1 MPRLF
6 ISYRRNDT
14 QMVAGRLRE
23 SLAAH
28 FGDRAIFRDKNSIAP
43 GEDWT
48 KAIEEGL
55 TGGVVVLALIGP
67 SWATA
72 RDEGGHRRLDDP
84 TDWNRVELERALERN
99 SRVIPL
105 LVDDAK
111 MPAESEFPEPLK
123 PLARSNA
130 LKLRDDDWDSDIDRL
145 VRALGGRDSW
155 SRMRRPALI
164 AMLAVIIAGGVGY
177 WRFHGRGSDE
187 DRVSQTDR
195 GSGSTYRSDILQ
207 KLAQEQRQALGLLD
221 TDKPKAIRL
230 IDDNLAGI
238 AEALKSFPDDADLYS
253 LAGYGAK
260 NVYASS
266 KGILTPEKR
275 NEYLARARTYFER
288 ALQLDPKNP
297 GAVNGMGNVL
307 FYEKRFDEAIQQFEK
322 AKQLAGGK
330 YPEAEHDLN
339 LVRLVKSGKVKFDP

>member
-1 MPRLF
+1 
-6 ISYRRNDT
+6 
-14 QMVAGRLRE
+14 MVAGRLRE

-28 FGDRAIFRDKNSIAP
+28 FGPRAIFRDKNSIAP

-55 TGGVVVLALIGP
+55 TGGAVVLALIGP

-72 RDEGGHRRLDDP
+72 RDEAGHRRLDDSA
-84 TDWNRVELERALERN
+84 DWNRVELERALERN

-111 MPAESEFPEPLK
+111 MPAESEFPERLK

-145 VRALGGRDSW
+145 VRALGGREVW
-155 SRMRRPALI
+155 PRMQRTALA
-164 AMLAVIIAGGVGY
+164 AMLVVIVAGGIGY
-177 WRFHGRGSDE
+177 WWFHSRGSDE
-187 DRVSQTDR
+187 DGVSQTDR
-195 GSGSTYRSDILQ
+195 RTGSTYRSDIVQ
-207 KLAQEQRQALGLLD
+207 KLAQEQRQALDLLD
-221 TDKPKAIRL
+221 SDKPKAIRL

-238 AEALKSFPDDADLYS
+238 DEALKSFPDDADLYA

-266 KGILTPEKR
+266 KGILTPDKQ
-275 NEYLARARTYFER
+275 NEYLARARSYFER

-307 FYEKRFDEAIQQFEK
+307 FYEKRFDEAIQKFEK
-322 AKQLAGGK
+322 AIQLTGNN

-339 LVRLVKSGKVKFDP
+339 LARLVKSGKVKFDQ

>member
-6 ISYRRNDT
+6 ISYRRSDT

-23 SLAAH
+23 SLAGH

-48 KAIEEGL
+48 KAIKEGL

-67 SWATA
+67 RWATA
-72 RDEGGHRRLDDP
+72 CDEAGHRRLDDP
-84 TDWNRVELERALERN
+84 ADWNRVELEHAFEQR

-105 LVDDAK
+105 LVDDAV
-111 MPAESEFPEPLK
+111 MPAESALPESLK
-123 PLARSNA
+123 SLARSNA

-145 VRALGGRDSW
+145 VRALGGRGAW
-155 SRMRRPALI
+155 SRMQRPALV
-164 AMLAVIIAGGVGY
+164 ATLAVIIAGATGY
-177 WRFHGRGSDE
+177 WWLRSWEGDE
-187 DRVSQTDR
+187 DPVPLAAGRV
-195 GSGSTYRSDILQ
+195 GSTYRSDVLE
-207 KLAQEQRQALGLLD
+207 KLAQEQKQALVLLD
-221 TDKPKAIRL
+221 ADKPRAIRL

-238 AEALKSFPDDADLYS
+238 AQALKSFPDDANLYA

-266 KGILTPEKR
+266 KGVLGPDKR
-275 NEYLARARTYFER
+275 KDYLVRARTYFEQ
-288 ALQLDPKNP
+288 ALRLDPKNP

-307 FYEKRFDEAIQQFEK
+307 FYERRFDEASQQHEK
-322 AKQLAGGK
+322 AIHLAGGT

-339 LVRLVKSGKVKFDP
+339 LVRLVKSGQVDFDP